1 MFCLLAWQYGGYERK
16 LDDERMD
23 DLNKGV
29 AELSRRMD
37 ARFESMEA
45 RVTSLET
52 RMESRFESLEARF
65 DARCDSM
72 QRSMIQ
78 LFGIMF
84 AAFVGLISAQT
95 ALLLA
100 LL

>member
-1 MFCLLAWQYGGYERK
+1 MEAVRESWT
-16 LDDERMD
+16 DERMD
-23 DLNKGV
+23 DLKDGV
-29 AELSRRMD
+29 TELSRRMD

-45 RVTSLET
+45 R
-52 RMESRFESLEARF
+52 FESLEARI
-65 DARCDSM
+65 DSS
-72 QRSMIQ
+72 QRTTIQ